1 MAAYTT
7 IDDPEAYF
15 QTQNYTAN
23 GTAIG
28 SGGLTV
34 TFDGTTAMQPD
45 LVTLKMLGDSNLGH
59 YYDSVRGVTKLWYEQ
74 VNSTGGTDTEGVTS
88 FNSDGFTI
96 GNTGNINTNDTTLN
110 RHLNRTKCW
119 KAGTTSGITTDGNTT
134 ITPGSYSF
142 NQTAGFSI
150 IQYTGNQ
157 TQAAKLAHG
166 LGAVPHYWIMKSVSD
181 ADDWFVYHHK
191 NTAAPETDFLVRNE
205 TAATVD
211 EPDYWQDT
219 APNSVNIT
227 LGDDTGVNE
236 SGDTHLAYVWSEK
249 QGYSKFGSYEG
260 NGNADGTFVYT
271 GFRPAYIMTKSID
284 STSDWHRYD
293 HKGAGYNPANYWLNA
308 NNQTPVEVTTVTLDI
323 LSNGFKMRT
332 ASDPNVAET
341 YIYVA
346 FAYQPFVN
354 SEGVPCNAR

>member
-15 QTQNYTAN
+15 QTQNYTGN

-28 SGGLTV
+28 SGGLAV

-45 LVTLKMLGDSNLGH
+45 LVYCKSRGDSQLGH
-59 YYDSVRGVTKLWYEQ
+59 QYDSVRGVTKLLYEQ
-74 VNSTGGTDTEGVTS
+74 VNATESTDTEGLTS
-88 FNSDGFTI
+88 FNSDGFTL
-96 GNTGNINTNDTTLN
+96 GNTGNINSSDATNN
-110 RHLNRTKCW
+110 IKFGRSKSW

-150 IQYTGNQ
+150 LKFTGNG
-157 TQAAKLAHG
+157 TSDSKLAHG
-166 LGAVPHYWIMKSVSD
+166 LGAVPHFIVVKSLSD
-181 ADDWFVYHHK
+181 LDDWFIYHHK

-236 SGDTHLAYVWSEK
+236 NTDSLVAFCWSEK
-249 QGYSKFGSYEG
+249 QGYSKFGTYEG
-260 NGNADGTFVYT
+260 NGNANGTFVYT

-284 STSDWHRYD
+284 STSDWHKYD
-293 HKGAGYNPANYWLNA
+293 HKGVGYNPDNRWLNA

-354 SEGVPCNAR
+354 SNGVPCNAR